1 MRRLLSVSAVVLG
14 LAAMAIAAEKDANEV
29 PEAARAILDKAET
42 IDLYS
47 ILPQQEKDPNKET
60 FQKYPV
66 LGKTKIKDA
75 EVRKRVIGALV
86 KGAADNNEG
95 QAKCFDP
102 RHAIR
107 ATHDG
112 KTVELVICF
121 ACNYVQVAV
130 DGKSV
135 RGFSPS
141 KAPEAVL
148 DKVLTDAKVPLA
160 PKDDGK

>member
-1 MRRLLSVSAVVLG
+1 MRRLLSVSVVVLV
-14 LAAMAIAAEKDANEV
+14 LAVTVIAAEKEANEV
-29 PEAARAILDKAET
+29 PDAARAILDKAET
-42 IDLYS
+42 IELVS
-47 ILPQQEKDPNKET
+47 ILPHEERDPNKET
-60 FQKYPV
+60 FRKYPV
-66 LGKTKIKDA
+66 LGKTPIKDG
-75 EVRKRVIGALV
+75 EVRKRVVGALV
-86 KGAADNNEG
+86 KGAADNKEG

-121 ACNYVQVAV
+121 ACNYAQVYV
-130 DGKSV
+130 EGKAV

-141 KAPEAVL
+141 KMPEAVL

-160 PKDDGK
+160 PKEEK